1 MRTFGSP
8 VRTLFAKAF
17 AAFFAFFSQSLS
29 FCVML
34 KERSIT
40 RTMSVFFVDWVGCS
54 PVTLMVIFAIP
65 AFSSTHCADFSSFG
79 PVVFPLVVVLTAV
92 CAAGGSASA
101 AIAEIGIMPT
111 SISTASTMLKK
122 RFFMFFFPPVS
133 NFLMCFDAFLSAKVS
148 CVSLYQNFSRMQVPK
163 HPSKRPEI
171 LVLSSFPLKNSRF

>member
-1 MRTFGSP
+1 MFILVAP
-8 VRTLFAKAF
+8 FP
-17 AAFFAFFSQSLS
+17 FSTQNVGIIVV
-29 FCVML
+29 C
-34 KERSIT
+34 SIT
-40 RTMSVFFVDWVGCS
+40 VDAVSHRAGDVEHEDDVSGSYVVSVLTVFV
-54 PVTLMVIFAIP
+54 AN
-65 AFSSTHCADFSSFG
+65 ASSSRL
-79 PVVFPLVVVLTAV
+79 VFPVSASVTTDLLTWIAPSVETAPTAV

-133 NFLMCFDAFLSAKVS
+133 NFLMCFDAFLSAKVG
-148 CVSLYQNFSRMQVPK
+148 CVSLYQNFSKMQAPK